1 MIEPSAG
8 LATPVP
14 VAPQTPLTELT
25 LQEEVGDPNANE
37 LDRDAFLKL
46 LVAQLRYQDPLN
58 PNDPAEFMAT
68 TAQFTTIEK
77 LDELTEQGANN
88 AIVTGLS
95 MASSLVG
102 RSIAYVGV
110 DDVARTGVVNSAAVV
125 GGEVRL
131 LTEEG
136 PVSLTKVTA
145 IGSGT
150 EGLLDPGLLGLE
162 ETDIDNIDNID
173 NATDGA
179 ATGGAA
185 TDGAASER
193 TQSEPAIPV
202 ATTDPAIPSE
212 LVTIAEPVAEQQPKE
227 NEA

>member
-1 MIEPSAG
+1 MIEPTTG
-8 LATPVP
+8 LAAPVP
-14 VAPQTPLTELT
+14 TAPQTPLSELA
-25 LQEEVGDPNANE
+25 LQEDLGNPEANE

-77 LDELTEQGANN
+77 LEELTEQGANN

-102 RSIAYVGV
+102 RNIAYVGV
-110 DDVARTGVVNSAAVV
+110 DDVPKTGVVTSAAVV

-131 LTEEG
+131 LTDEG

-145 IGSGT
+145 IGST
-150 EGLLDPGLLGLE
+150 AEDLLDPGLLGPG
-162 ETDIDNIDNID
+162 DAGGD
-173 NATDGA
+173 APDGGEGVPLGPA
-179 ATGGAA
+179 
-185 TDGAASER
+185 
-193 TQSEPAIPV
+193 EPADAEQPNPV
-202 ATTDPAIPSE
+202 TATEPAIPSE
-212 LVTIAEPVAEQQPKE
+212 LVTIAEPVAEQQPE
-227 NEA
+227 EDEA

>member
-1 MIEPSAG
+1 MIEPSTG

-14 VAPQTPLTELT
+14 TAPQTPLTELT
-25 LQEEVGDPNANE
+25 LQEEIGDPNANE

-88 AIVTGLS
+88 AVVTGLS

-150 EGLLDPGLLGLE
+150 EGLLDPGLLGTE
-162 ETDIDNIDNID
+162 QTDTDNI
-173 NATDGA
+173 GSA
-179 ATGGAA
+179 AAESA
-185 TDGAASER
+185 
-193 TQSEPAIPV
+193 QSEPAVP
-202 ATTDPAIPSE
+202 AAPTDPAIPSE
-212 LVTIAEPVAEQQPKE
+212 LVTIAETVAEQQPKE